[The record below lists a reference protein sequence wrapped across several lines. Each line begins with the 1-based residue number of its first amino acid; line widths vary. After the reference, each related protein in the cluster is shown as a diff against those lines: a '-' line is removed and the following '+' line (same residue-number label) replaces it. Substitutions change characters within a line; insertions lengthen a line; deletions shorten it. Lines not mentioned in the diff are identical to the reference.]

1 MKSDLSLSKRCW
13 CCAIGEGGEGWPLWH
28 VPSRACPLMSCNDV
42 VLNWVAVHA
51 ACPVSVFVF
60 VLRCCLCLSC
70 DDVML
75 SWVAV
80 HAACPELH
88 AICCYQLAT

>member
-13 CCAIGEGGEGWPLWH
+13 CCGIGEAGQAGHCGTSRLGLAPLFC
-28 VPSRACPLMSCNDV
+28 SDV
-42 VLNWVAVHA
+42 VLNSVAVHA